1 MDSGFTHLDA
11 EGHAR
16 MVNVGLKT
24 ESVRRAVAR
33 STLVME
39 AETLRRILAGD
50 LPKGAVLE
58 VARVAA
64 IAATKR
70 TADLIPMCH
79 PLRITGVE
87 VNFEASSAT
96 TLTVRVSVSAFDR
109 TGVEM
114 EAMTGAAVA
123 ALTVYDMA
131 KAVDRAMRIDGVEL
145 LLKEGGK
152 SGLWQRP

>member
-16 MVNVGLKT
+16 MVNVGLKA
-24 ESVRRAVAR
+24 ESVRRAVAK

-50 LPKGAVLE
+50 LPKGAVLD

-87 VNFEASSAT
+87 VSFEATSAT
-96 TLTVRVSVSAFDR
+96 TLTVQVSVAAFDR

-131 KAVDRAMRIDGVEL
+131 KAVDRAMRIGGVEL

>member
-1 MDSGFTHLDA
+1 MDSGFTHIDDQ
-11 EGHAR
+11 GHAR
-16 MVNVGLKT
+16 MVEVGGKG
-24 ESVRRAVAR
+24 ESKRRAVAR
-33 STLVME
+33 ATVRMSPGVLERV
-39 AETLRRILAGD
+39 LKGD

-58 VARVAA
+58 VARIAA
-64 IAATKR
+64 ISATKR

-87 VNFEASSAT
+87 VSFDPVSDV
-96 TLTVRVSVSAFDR
+96 TLEVRVSVAAFDR

-114 EAMTGAAVA
+114 EAMTAAAVA
-123 ALTVYDMA
+123 ALTIYDMV
-131 KAVDRAMRIDGVEL
+131 KAVDRGMRVEAVEL